1 MSGNT
6 LRTLSSALTAATLL
20 AALGAWAFDG
30 PVVLKSF
37 TLLVA
42 FLGISAAASGRA
54 SASPGVSAE
63 RLPAWIE
70 AARRGD
76 LAALPTAEPGSPLF
90 AAAQALADA
99 QARFQARESEAN
111 VQQENRRGASF
122 AAEAGQLD
130 QRCSSQANDL
140 RGAGGEV
147 ANLLA
152 SIEQALADM
161 VRANEL
167 ARGAGEK
174 VASGAASVKEA
185 ADGLVQ
191 LSDFTTNTARVL
203 QDLSAQSERIGTIV
217 TTIQDIASQTNL
229 LALNAAI
236 EAARAGE
243 NGRGFAVVADEVR
256 KLAERAN
263 ASSKEIG
270 NIAEGLK
277 SAAYSAGDGV
287 NKAADSIVDSM
298 AKTQMALSAMD
309 DIKAGARVRVEVV
322 TGINNAL
329 LAQRDMSQRL
339 SQHVH
344 EIGGAA
350 QDISSGLHSLA
361 QRAGRA

>member
-1 MSGNT
+1 MPGNT
-6 LRTLSSALTAATLL
+6 LRTLSTALMAATLL
-20 AALGAWAFDG
+20 AALVAWGFDG
-30 PVVLKSF
+30 PIAVKSIA
-37 TLLVA
+37 TLGAV
-42 FLGISAAASGRA
+42 LGIAAALCGRA
-54 SASPGVSAE
+54 SASPGVSADQ
-63 RLPAWIE
+63 LPAWIE
-70 AARRGD
+70 AARRLD
-76 LAALPTAEPGSPLF
+76 PASLPTAEPGSALA
-90 AAAQALADA
+90 AAAQALSDA
-99 QARFQARESEAN
+99 RSRLQAQESELKAAR
-111 VQQENRRGASF
+111 QKDQGGSF
-122 AAEAGQLD
+122 GAEAGQLD
-130 QRCSSQANDL
+130 QRCSSQASEL

-147 ANLLA
+147 ANLAA
-152 SIEQALADM
+152 SIDQALSDM

-174 VASGAASVKEA
+174 VAHGATSVKDA
-185 ADGLVQ
+185 ADGLAQ

-263 ASSKEIG
+263 LSSKEIG
-270 NIAEGLK
+270 SIAEGLK

-287 NKAADSIVDSM
+287 NKATDSISESM
-298 AKTQMALSAMD
+298 ARTQAALNAME
-309 DIKAGARVRVEVV
+309 DIKAGAKVRVEVV

-339 SQHVH
+339 SQHVDQ
-344 EIGGAA
+344 IGAAA
-350 QDISSGLHSLA
+350 QDISAGLHGLA

>member
-1 MSGNT
+1 MPGNT
-6 LRTLSSALTAATLL
+6 LRSLSTALMAATLL
-20 AALGAWAFDG
+20 AALAAFLLDA
-30 PVVLKSF
+30 PLAAKLLP
-37 TLLVA
+37 LLVA
-42 FLGISAAASGRA
+42 ALGLGAALCGRG
-54 SASPGVSAE
+54 SASPGVSAD

-76 LAALPTAEPGSPLF
+76 LAALPLAEPGSALH

-99 QARFQARESEAN
+99 QARSQSQESELNAR
-111 VQQENRRGASF
+111 QAHSRGGSF
-122 AAEAGQLD
+122 AAEAGQLG
-130 QRCSSQANDL
+130 QRCSGQAGEL
-140 RGAGGEV
+140 RGAGSEV
-147 ANLLA
+147 TNLLD
-152 SIEQALADM
+152 SIDQALADM

-174 VASGAASVKEA
+174 VAHGAASVKDA
-185 ADGLVQ
+185 ADGLAQ

-203 QDLSAQSERIGTIV
+203 QDLSAQSERIGAIV
-217 TTIQDIASQTNL
+217 TSIQDIASQTNL

-263 ASSKEIG
+263 VSSKEIG

-287 NKAADSIVDSM
+287 NKATDSIVEGM
-298 AKTQMALSAMD
+298 AKTQAALAAME
-309 DIKAGARVRVEVV
+309 DIKAGAKVRVEVV

-339 SQHVH
+339 AQHVT
-344 EIGGAA
+344 EISGTA
-350 QDISSGLHSLA
+350 QDISSGLNSLA
-361 QRAGRA
+361 QRAGNA